1 MPDFT
6 STRLNTSEIIF
17 VSPSPSLRCASCR
30 YWTFARQSENIS
42 LLKVEKNIL
51 TFLFWGELAPYGA
64 RSPAS
69 FRVLIS

>member
-1 MPDFT
+1 VLT
-6 STRLNTSEIIF
+6 QARLFF
-17 VSPSPSLRCASCR
+17 VFWALPSFRGLIALSCHYWAS
-30 YWTFARQSENIS
+30 ARQSENIS